1 MNKIKKS
8 ELESGMI
15 IRTVHARYGVV
26 ELERNRIHI
35 CYDPTCI
42 YDEDQYYEMLSL
54 DDVFEYDDGKLGV
67 GCIVSKEKKEKY
79 PDFYKEY
86 KVGEICIV
94 YEIVAVYKAEEIYER
109 EEGLSLDILVE

>member
-8 ELESGMI
+8 ELKSGMI
-15 IRTVHARYGVV
+15 IRTEHARYGFV

-42 YDEDQYYEMLSL
+42 HDKDQRYEMLSL
-54 DDVFEYDDGKLGV
+54 DDIFEYEDGKLGV
-67 GCIVSKEKKEKY
+67 GFIVSKEQKEKY
-79 PDFYKEY
+79 PDCYEEY
-86 KVGEICIV
+86 NVGELCIA
-94 YEIVAVYKAEEIYER
+94 YEIVAVYGAKKIYER